1 MLKNACTFLI
11 LFSSVI
17 IYGQNFTL
25 LKNYNPKTKELK
37 HSLNKTRD
45 SLILGCDKTILK
57 VEIFNEDYEKIIPV
71 NDHKAQIA
79 LHDIP
84 VGRFVVEAKLV
95 DKIVIMNLIKHDYLE
110 ANSNSKM
117 SRDTKGIVEGKGMM
131 LDENLNA
138 IKTSPNRSIEFILT
152 RGTRK
157 KNTHKKQNFYWVLSE
172 VNNKIGSSKTM
183 RLVDKKSVDRMI
195 KNNKLEHNT
204 VSGRLNELT
213 VWEVYNTS
221 KFMRNQM
228 SNPNF
233 IYSSTSDLF
242 NVVPY
247 YSKES
252 SLQSL

>member
-1 MLKNACTFLI
+1 MFKNVCTLLI
-11 LFSSVI
+11 LLSSII

-45 SLILGCDKTILK
+45 SLIMECDKSILK
-57 VEIFNEDYEKIIPV
+57 VEIFNEDFEKIITI
-71 NDHKAQIA
+71 NDLNAQIA

-84 VGRFVVEAKLV
+84 VGKFVVEAKLA
-95 DKIVIMNLIKHDYLE
+95 DKIIIMNLIKHDYFDK
-110 ANSNSKM
+110 NSNSTM
-117 SRDTKGIVEGKGMM
+117 SLDTKEIAEGKGMM
-131 LDENLNA
+131 LDENLNV
-138 IKTSPNRSIEFILT
+138 IKSSSNTSIEFILT
-152 RGTRK
+152 RGKRK
-157 KNTHKKQNFYWVLSE
+157 TNTHKKQKFYWIVNE
-172 VNNKIGSSKTM
+172 VNNKIGSSKSM
-183 RLVDKKSVDRMI
+183 KLVDKESVDRMI
-195 KNNKLEHNT
+195 KNNKLENNS
-204 VSGRLNELT
+204 VSGSLNELT

-233 IYSSTSDLF
+233 IYSLTSDSF

>member
-1 MLKNACTFLI
+1 MFKNVATLLI

-45 SLILGCDKTILK
+45 SLIMACDKTILK
-57 VEIFNEDYEKIIPV
+57 VEIFNKDYEKIVVIDDF
-71 NDHKAQIA
+71 NAQIS
-79 LHDIP
+79 LQDIP

-110 ANSNSKM
+110 ENSNSTM
-117 SRDTKGIVEGKGMM
+117 SLNTKTIAEGRGMM
-131 LDENLNA
+131 LDENQNA
-138 IKTSPNRSIEFILT
+138 IKSSPNSSIEFILT
-152 RGTRK
+152 RGKRK
-157 KNTHKKQNFYWVLSE
+157 TNTHKKQKFYWIVNE
-172 VNNKIGSSKTM
+172 VNNNIGSRKIM
-183 RLVDKKSVDRMI
+183 KLVDKESVDRMI
-195 KNNKLEHNT
+195 KNNKLENNSVT
-204 VSGRLNELT
+204 GRLNELT